1 MSSTLTC
8 HMKTSSIFLNSS
20 STFRT
25 PFNSYLFHFIFSQI
39 KSLFPFLT
47 SVILMRLFTL
57 NTIMLATQFT
67 VNFFLFLQNF
77 SLEYLLTVWT
87 ETSDIFI
94 WMCIDI
100 FRYLD
105 VKYLLKFLLT
115 QNFGNVMNVDKF
127 IANFII
133 ICNIAAP

>member
-1 MSSTLTC
+1 
-8 HMKTSSIFLNSS
+8 
-20 STFRT
+20 
-25 PFNSYLFHFIFSQI
+25 
-39 KSLFPFLT
+39 
-47 SVILMRLFTL
+47 
-57 NTIMLATQFT
+57 MLATQFT